1 MRAAFVMRDN
11 LRQRRTIEQAAP
23 QTLAAAGDRS
33 QQLTRVLRDALHDRK
48 APIKAMLL
56 NQNIVAGLGNIYVC
70 EALHM
75 AGIDPRAPAS
85 SISKP
90 RLVRLVVAIKEV
102 LTAAIAAGGSTL
114 RDFAAP
120 DGELGYFAKDWRVYG
135 REGQDCVCGAPVQ
148 RRVDSGRSTFYCA
161 KCQR

>member
-1 MRAAFVMRDN
+1 LDSYRFFEKMGPEPLSQAFDA
-11 LRQRRTIEQAAP
+11 T
-23 QTLAAAGDRS
+23 
-33 QQLTRVLRDALHDRK
+33 VLRDALHDRK

-90 RLVRLVVAIKEV
+90 RLVRLVAAIKEV
-102 LTAAIAAGGSTL
+102 LAAAIAAGGSTL

-135 REGQDCVCGAPVQ
+135 REGQDCGCGAPVQ

>member
-1 MRAAFVMRDN
+1 
-11 LRQRRTIEQAAP
+11 
-23 QTLAAAGDRS
+23 
-33 QQLTRVLRDALHDRK
+33 
-48 APIKAMLL
+48 MLL

-75 AGIDPRAPAS
+75 AGIDPRIAANT
-85 SISKP
+85 ISKA
-90 RLVRLVVAIKEV
+90 RLVRLVTAIKDV
-102 LTAAIAAGGSTL
+102 LRAAIAAGGSTL

-135 REGQDCVCGAPVQ
+135 REGQACGCGSVIL
-148 RRVDSGRSTFYCA
+148 RRVDSGRSTFYCP

>member
-1 MRAAFVMRDN
+1 LSDAFD
-11 LRQRRTIEQAAP
+11 AGA
-23 QTLAAAGDRS
+23 LAAAIRGR
-33 QQLTRVLRDALHDRK
+33 A
-48 APIKAMLL
+48 APVKAMLL

-75 AGIDPRAPAS
+75 AGIAPTRAAG
-85 SISKP
+85 SISPK
-90 RLVRLVVAIKEV
+90 RLGALVAAIKQV
-102 LTAAIAAGGSTL
+102 LAAAIAAGGSTL

-135 REGQDCVCGAPVQ
+135 RAGQSCACGAPVL

-161 KCQR
+161 RCQR